1 MINPV
6 IYFIAV
12 ALSAAGCAGKNSV
25 YDGRENAMPERT
37 IQEVQK
43 EHTNELMAVP
53 GVVGTAIGICNGMPC
68 IKVYVVKKT
77 RELDRKIPDT
87 IEGYPVMTEE
97 TGEFRRL
104 PEN

>member
-1 MINPV
+1 MV
-6 IYFIAV
+6 CFIAV

-25 YDGRENAMPERT
+25 YDRRENAMPEKT
-37 IQEVQK
+37 IQEVRK
-43 EHTNELMAVP
+43 EHTGELMAVP
-53 GVVGTAIGICNGMPC
+53 GVVGTAIGMCNERPC

-77 RELDRKIPDT
+77 PELDRKIPDT
-87 IEGYPVMTEE
+87 LEGYPVMTEE

>member
-1 MINPV
+1 MV
-6 IYFIAV
+6 CFIAV
-12 ALSAAGCAGKNSV
+12 ALSAAGCAG
-25 YDGRENAMPERT
+25 ENPRHDYKKDKMPGKT

-77 RELDRKIPDT
+77 PELDRKIPDM

-104 PEN
+104 PEK

>member
-1 MINPV
+1 MP
-6 IYFIAV
+6 
-12 ALSAAGCAGKNSV
+12 GK
-25 YDGRENAMPERT
+25 T

-53 GVVGTAIGICNGMPC
+53 GVVGTAIGACDEKPC

-77 RELDRKIPDT
+77 PELDRKIPDT
-87 IEGYPVMTEE
+87 LEGYPVMTEE

-104 PEN
+104 PEK

>member
-1 MINPV
+1 MP
-6 IYFIAV
+6 
-12 ALSAAGCAGKNSV
+12 GK
-25 YDGRENAMPERT
+25 T

-43 EHTNELMAVP
+43 EHTDELMAVP
-53 GVVGTAIGICNGMPC
+53 GVAGTAIGMCNERPC

-77 RELDRKIPDT
+77 PELDRKIPDT
-87 IEGYPVMTEE
+87 LEGYPVMTEE

>member
-1 MINPV
+1 MP
-6 IYFIAV
+6 
-12 ALSAAGCAGKNSV
+12 GK
-25 YDGRENAMPERT
+25 T

-43 EHTNELMAVP
+43 EHTDELMAMP
-53 GVVGTAIGICNGMPC
+53 GVAGTAIGMCDERPC

-77 RELDRKIPDT
+77 PELDRKIPDT
-87 IEGYPVMTEE
+87 LEGYPVMTEE